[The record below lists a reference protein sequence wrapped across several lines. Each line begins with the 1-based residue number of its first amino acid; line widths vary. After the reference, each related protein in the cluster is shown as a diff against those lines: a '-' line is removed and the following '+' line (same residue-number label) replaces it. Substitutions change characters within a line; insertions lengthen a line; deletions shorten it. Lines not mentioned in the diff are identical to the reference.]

1 MGEALVFAG
10 CTHTPEVPPQKNKQP
25 TNMTKTTMSLRPGA
39 SASVRLADQRLALA
53 GRGHVARTSQ
63 PLAAP
68 TQPQHQQRTR
78 VVVQAVKKWIK
89 PEVNKNTGK
98 AVRKEMHVREGDTVK
113 VISGKDKGKVG
124 EVVKVYRKGLK
135 AGKILVDD
143 VNLMKKTQKPR
154 QGSEEEKGKIILTE
168 SPIHHSNVM
177 LYSKEKQQVSRVGH
191 KIVDGKKL
199 RYLIK
204 TGEVLQEKPIVKTQ
218 AATTDDNDESDA

>member
-1 MGEALVFAG
+1 
-10 CTHTPEVPPQKNKQP
+10 
-25 TNMTKTTMSLRPGA
+25 MTKTTMSLRPGA

-113 VISGKDKGKVG
+113 VSRI
-124 EVVKVYRKGLK
+124 
-135 AGKILVDD
+135 
-143 VNLMKKTQKPR
+143 KKTKERKKERKRNKSLNKQK
-154 QGSEEEKGKIILTE
+154 S
-168 SPIHHSNVM
+168 SPLCIHHCVPSVVV
-177 LYSKEKQQVSRVGH
+177 EKAKTKTDSTRHFTLLLSLLFLLLLFLLLPLHKPHRLFLVRIRV
-191 KIVDGKKL
+191 K
-199 RYLIK
+199 
-204 TGEVLQEKPIVKTQ
+204 
-218 AATTDDNDESDA
+218 

>member
-1 MGEALVFAG
+1 MSVL
-10 CTHTPEVPPQKNKQP
+10 TR
-25 TNMTKTTMSLRPGA
+25 MTAATTMTPSLTCRVNRMNSNTSHQVTSSGVLCVP
-39 SASVRLADQRLALA
+39 RQRHLGVDLNMM
-53 GRGHVARTSQ
+53 T
-63 PLAAP
+63 
-68 TQPQHQQRTR
+68 TR
-78 VVVQAVKKWIK
+78 RRNMVVVHAVKKWIK
-89 PEVNKNTGK
+89 PEINKNTGK

-154 QGSEEEKGKIILTE
+154 QGGEEEKGKIILTE

>member
-154 QGSEEEKGKIILTE
+154 AGSDEEKGKIILTE

-177 LYSKEKQQVSRVGH
+177 LYSTSKQQVSRVGH
-191 KIVDGKKL
+191 KVVNGKKQ

-204 TGEVLQEKPIVKTQ
+204 TGEVLPERLPQKTPPP
-218 AATTDDNDESDA
+218 APESEAEDE